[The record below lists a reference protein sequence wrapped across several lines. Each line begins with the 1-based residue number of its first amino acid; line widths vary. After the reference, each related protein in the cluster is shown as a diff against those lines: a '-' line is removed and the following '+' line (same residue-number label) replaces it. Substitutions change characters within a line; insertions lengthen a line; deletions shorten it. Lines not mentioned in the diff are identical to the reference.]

1 MADIQNIN
9 IYLMSRL
16 FKVAEK
22 GLDLVDKVLPDSD
35 AKTELKGEI
44 IKAEIN
50 SDSKF
55 LKNARPSIIY
65 FGLLVV
71 FLELIG
77 LRFFLLNLFM
87 TGAGYEKALASSES
101 ILQFFLV
108 TWGSVSTAYVV
119 GRSQEKKANKFLNK

>member
-1 MADIQNIN
+1 
-9 IYLMSRL
+9 MSRL

-50 SDSKF
+50 SDSIF

-65 FGLLVV
+65 FGLVVV

-87 TGAGYEKALASSES
+87 TGVGYEKALASSES